1 MAFCINKIL
10 KGNLYIL
17 RREKAD
23 IKDGGGRINPM
34 ESKKKKVNIE
44 LFCTEIGG
52 LWGVYLQESMSS
64 CFLKYFLHHLQDEE
78 IIPLAKEALQISQV
92 RLEEIKKIFLAENF
106 PLPAAFSESD
116 VNLSAPPLFNDV
128 FTLSYIYMMNRLGMI
143 NYSYTASNNVRLD
156 VLDFFTECIHTST
169 EMFGKAV
176 KMMLSKGIYDRPPK
190 MNYPK
195 EIEFVQ
201 KDSFISGIIGR
212 KRPLNA
218 IELSEIFFNI
228 ERNYFSILIML
239 AFAQVVKEKDLKKQI
254 MKGKAISE
262 KQISFFN
269 NLLMEEELL
278 GTVTVGME
286 VTDSTLSPF
295 SDKLIFS
302 MINVLNSVD
311 ISLISHAMSVSMRT
325 DLTAQYSK
333 IIAEVMLYAKEI
345 FDIVVEKKWLEQ
357 PPLVT
362 NRNKLINNKK

>member
-1 MAFCINKIL
+1 MEY
-10 KGNLYIL
+10 GN
-17 RREKAD
+17 
-23 IKDGGGRINPM
+23 
-34 ESKKKKVNIE
+34 KKVNIE
-44 LFCTEIGG
+44 LTCTEIGG
-52 LWGVYLQESMSS
+52 LWGVYLQESMGS
-64 CFLKYFLHHLQDEE
+64 CFLQYFLHHLQDEE
-78 IIPLAKEALQISQV
+78 IIPLAKESLQISQG
-92 RLEEIKKIFLAENF
+92 RIDKIKKIFLSENF
-106 PLPAAFSESD
+106 PVPAAFSEGD

-143 NYSYTASNNVRLD
+143 NFSYTASNNVRLD

-176 KMMLSKGIYDRPPK
+176 KMMLGKGIYDRPPK

-201 KDSFISGIIGR
+201 KDSFLSGIIGA

-228 ERNYFSILIML
+228 ERNYFSVLIML
-239 AFAQVVKEKDLKKQI
+239 AFAQVVKDKELKKHI
-254 MKGKAISE
+254 LKGKTLSE

-286 VTDSTLSPF
+286 VTESMVAPF

-325 DLTAQYSK
+325 DLTSQYSK
-333 IIAEVMLYAKEI
+333 IIAEVMLYAKDT
-345 FDIVVEKKWLEQ
+345 FDIVVKEKWLEQ

-362 NRNKLINNKK
+362 NRKMLIHKKQ

>member
-1 MAFCINKIL
+1 
-10 KGNLYIL
+10 
-17 RREKAD
+17 
-23 IKDGGGRINPM
+23 M

-44 LFCTEIGG
+44 LSCTEIGG

-345 FDIVVEKKWLEQ
+345 FDVVVEKKWLEQ